1 MIKLT
6 KSNKVLRLIV
16 CTLTALFVS
25 LSFMGCPSPYG
36 TDLPDTDTE
45 QTGTETGTG
54 STTTPTT
61 VDAADYKDFYV
72 LVNGYSDP
80 EASYVKAENKTYSDK
95 QKNAYATRAAFTGV
109 NGGLDNLKEFIKQD
123 IMKPGNCGIEEGN
136 FIQNGYTDENG
147 QYVYGVFEDS
157 AFDTELQSLW
167 ASIDANYQTYNY
179 IEIVWHEDHYNR
191 DYKIRIVNIKM

>member
-36 TDLPDTDTE
+36 TDLPDTEQTE

-72 LVNGYSDP
+72 FVNPLNDP
-80 EASYVKAENKTYSDK
+80 KESYVKTENKAYSDK
-95 QKNAYATRAAFTGV
+95 QKNAYATSATYTGI
-109 NGGLDNLKEFIKQD
+109 NGLDNLKEFIKQE
-123 IMKPGNCGIEEGN
+123 IMRKSGREEGN
-136 FIQNGYTDENG
+136 FIQPAVTEGM
-147 QYVYGVFEDS
+147 
-157 AFDTELQSLW
+157 FDNELQSLW

-179 IEIVWHEDHYNR
+179 IEIVWHEQYYIR
-191 DYKIRIVNIKM
+191 DYKIKIVNIKM

>member
-36 TDLPDTDTE
+36 TDLPGTDTE

-61 VDAADYKDFYV
+61 VDPSDYKDFYV
-72 LVNGYSDP
+72 KVDSYSDP
-80 EASYVKAENKTYSDK
+80 KESYVKTENKAYSDK
-95 QKNAYATRAAFTGV
+95 QKNAYATRAAYTGV
-109 NGGLDNLKEFIKQD
+109 NGGLDNLKEFIKQE
-123 IMKPGNCGIEEGN
+123 IMRNSGIEEGN
-136 FIQNGYTDENG
+136 FIENGYTDESG

-179 IEIVWHEDHYNR
+179 IEIMWHEDHYNR

>member
-36 TDLPDTDTE
+36 TDLPDTEQTE

-72 LVNGYSDP
+72 KVDGYSDP
-80 EASYVKAENKTYSDK
+80 KESYVKTENKAYSDK
-95 QKNAYATRAAFTGV
+95 QKNAYATGAAYTGID
-109 NGGLDNLKEFIKQD
+109 GLDNLKEFIKQE
-123 IMKPGNCGIEEGN
+123 IMRNSGFEEGN

-157 AFDTELQSLW
+157 DFDTELQSLW
-167 ASIDANYQTYNY
+167 ASIDTNYQTYNY
-179 IEIVWHEDHYNR
+179 IEIVWHEDHYNG
-191 DYKIRIVNIKM
+191 DYRIKIRNIKM

>member
-36 TDLPDTDTE
+36 TDLPDTEQTE

-61 VDAADYKDFYV
+61 VDPSDYKDFYV
-72 LVNGYSDP
+72 LVNGLDDP
-80 EASYVKAENKTYSDK
+80 KESYVITKNKAYSDK
-95 QKNAYATRAAFTGV
+95 QKNAYATRAAYTGI
-109 NGGLDNLKEFIKQD
+109 NGGLDNLKEFIKQE
-123 IMKPGNCGIEEGN
+123 IMNPDNSGIEEGN
-136 FIQNGYTDENG
+136 FLTGAMTEGIFNN
-147 QYVYGVFEDS
+147 
-157 AFDTELQSLW
+157 ELQSLW
-167 ASIDANYQTYNY
+167 ASIDANYLTYNY

-191 DYKIRIVNIKM
+191 DYKIKIVNIKM

>member
-36 TDLPDTDTE
+36 TDLPGTDATGTEQTE

-54 STTTPTT
+54 STTTPT

-72 LVNGYSDP
+72 KVDGYSDP
-80 EASYVKAENKTYSDK
+80 KESYVKAENKAYSDK
-95 QKNAYATRAAFTGV
+95 QKNAYATRAAYTGID
-109 NGGLDNLKEFIKQD
+109 GLDNLKAFIKQE
-123 IMKPGNCGIEEGN
+123 IMRNSGREEGN
-136 FIQNGYTDENG
+136 FITPAVTEGMFNN
-147 QYVYGVFEDS
+147 
-157 AFDTELQSLW
+157 ELQSLW
-167 ASIDANYQTYNY
+167 ESIDANYQTYNY
-179 IEIVWHEDHYNR
+179 IEIVWHEEYYIR
-191 DYKIRIVNIKM
+191 DYRIKIVNIKM